1 MANKKYELMKDDTIK
16 AGGKTLYRIKALRDI
31 GNYVDEGDEGGY
43 IESEKNLS
51 QKGECWV
58 RGDDSIVYGNA
69 VISGDILIEF
79 ENTISGNVKISGD
92 NESEITGCTISG
104 NAVIEGH
111 CEIKYSNIY
120 GKAYIKDSNILKDS
134 EVYGNAVIK
143 NSQIS
148 GTTVK
153 DNAVI
158 EKNSITYAKHG
169 GGRVNRLIFGKNTHV
184 SQAYIAGMGEF
195 LFPNKS
201 DVISPKTVDP
211 KLFDISAEWNIY
223 ESKVAITSSKQFEE
237 LAHSVSGWFE
247 WPKDKKKKKL
257 KQSMLSQAKEPKKF
271 SSPAEEFKYWVKE
284 LIDQCNDDGA
294 NGLRIRSGSGNTIE
308 IYGNYSGCIDCEFKI
323 SGNQITSTFKAE
335 FSEYDDGFWN
345 IGEEHEYDEVTE
357 TNYAILEGDTVRIN
371 KKHESPMKK
380 AAADFLILSL
390 SNEYIAYGDKAEKYM
405 EMLEELVP
413 ED

>member
-31 GNYVDEGDEGGY
+31 GDYVDEGDEGGY

-79 ENTISGNVKISGD
+79 ENTISGNAKISGD
-92 NESEITGCTISG
+92 AESEISGSTISG

-111 CEIKYSNIY
+111 CEIEYSNVY
-120 GKAYIKDSNILKDS
+120 GKAYIKDSNILDHS

-143 NSQIS
+143 NSQIT

-158 EKNSITYAKHG
+158 EKNSIAHAKHG

-184 SQAYIAGMGEF
+184 SDAYIAGMGEF
-195 LFPNKS
+195 LFPSKS
-201 DVISPKTVDP
+201 DEISPKTVDP
-211 KLFDISAEWNIY
+211 KLFDIKAEWNIY

-237 LAHSVSGWFE
+237 LAKPNSGWFE
-247 WPKDKKKKKL
+247 WPKDKKKKNL
-257 KQSMLSQAKEPKKF
+257 K
-271 SSPAEEFKYWVKE
+271 
-284 LIDQCNDDGA
+284 
-294 NGLRIRSGSGNTIE
+294 
-308 IYGNYSGCIDCEFKI
+308 
-323 SGNQITSTFKAE
+323 
-335 FSEYDDGFWN
+335 
-345 IGEEHEYDEVTE
+345 
-357 TNYAILEGDTVRIN
+357 
-371 KKHESPMKK
+371 
-380 AAADFLILSL
+380 
-390 SNEYIAYGDKAEKYM
+390 
-405 EMLEELVP
+405 
-413 ED
+413 